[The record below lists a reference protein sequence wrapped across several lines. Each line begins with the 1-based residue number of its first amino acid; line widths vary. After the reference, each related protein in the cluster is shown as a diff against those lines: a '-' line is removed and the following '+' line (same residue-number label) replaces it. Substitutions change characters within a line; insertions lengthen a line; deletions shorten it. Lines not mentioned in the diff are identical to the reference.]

1 MVDIVTCHFNM
12 FGRCYCHCFCEDGI
26 VTIYY
31 DADVLA
37 DVMPGGNVPLFVIVA
52 VGSFIVH
59 G

>member
-1 MVDIVTCHFNM
+1 MADVIAIVFVT
-12 FGRCYCHCFCEDGI
+12 DGI

-31 DADVLA
+31 DVDVLA

-52 VGSFIVH
+52 VGSFIAH